1 MDVPLNER
9 PPTGLGLRQR
19 MGMGS
24 TGGSVLVQPSQRQNN
39 TVMGG
44 SANPMAQ
51 SNLSANNTLLVG
63 TNNANNTTYNN
74 NQQVGIIGSLLN
86 QFGSGLCGMIT
97 AVGGCFNGC
106 AGSVFSGFNGMSTNL
121 SGYIPNL
128 TMLQFRLLNL
138 LSPTY
143 NSNANNPFEKYNDLL
158 IMKSNSSTVQ
168 YYSRDSMDNLKIKV
182 TIRRTNMV
190 IGKKTLKERKEQNEG
205 SLESN
210 LEEDDEDTEYKN
222 HVTVFQW
229 QQKVFSP
236 REIVV
241 YNDMKF
247 PNTTLDGF
255 YKREVDALIEML
267 GKEKLSIDLLPYI
280 QDDLDTEQ
288 MMEMFDYKRDKSF
301 SHNEEQ
307 GITQQQHAEQKT
319 RPHRK
324 KFGTDGISDLLQHK
338 LFTYTDIDDFYTNQI
353 HTSIPCASNEQ
364 YPISKKRDPT
374 PQQSK
379 CQTMYI
385 MASVGGM
392 DKGIWKG
399 KEYPICIIQAL
410 PDGSFLMKP
419 GFSLKPQDGE
429 KEEPMSEF
437 LKRYQN
443 EIGDIDFLNRNKEN
457 RYIFR
462 TEDGAVYEY
471 TISLYNDYKKDNK
484 IDETRK
490 RILKQLHEK
499 SLQMKRNLVGMEF
512 NDTPK
517 NYNFRLSIS
526 GTILSGRDFE
536 ADRYFVRYYFDLP
549 SKYSLENP
557 MSQKLVSSTQ
567 MGVAS
572 EMWNEF
578 ENYFETH
585 FAFPFHFDC
594 LCDKISPTPKLFFQV
609 TSKDSWDRFRVE
621 GYGFVSIP
629 STPGYHKLTVQTW
642 KPAGSIRNN
651 LRSRFVGGST
661 ELRDLSYTAIPN
673 GFDQHFL
680 NKFGFCTETSGSITL
695 SLNIILH
702 GLEE

>member
-9 PPTGLGLRQR
+9 PPTGNGLRQR
-19 MGMGS
+19 TTLGS
-24 TGGSVLVQPSQRQNN
+24 NGGVFVQPSQRQNN
-39 TVMGG
+39 NNNTTVMGG
-44 SANPMAQ
+44 SVNPMAQ
-51 SNLSANNTLLVG
+51 SNLSANN
-63 TNNANNTTYNN
+63 ANNTTYNMSQQN
-74 NQQVGIIGSLLN
+74 LLTQQVGIIGSLLN
-86 QFGSGLCGMIT
+86 QFGTGLCGMIT

-106 AGSVFSGFNGMSTNL
+106 AGSFFSGFNGMSTNL

-128 TMLQFRLLNL
+128 TMMQFRLFNL
-138 LSPTY
+138 FSPTY
-143 NSNANNPFEKYNDLL
+143 NSNASNPFEKYNDLL

-190 IGKKTLKERKEQNEG
+190 IGKKTLKERKEQNAG

-222 HVTVFQW
+222 YVTVFQW

-236 REIVV
+236 REIMV
-241 YNDMKF
+241 YNEMKT

-255 YKREVDALIEML
+255 YKREVDSLIEKL

-280 QDDLDTEQ
+280 QDDLEIEQ
-288 MMEMFDYKRDKSF
+288 MMEMFDYKRDKS
-301 SHNEEQ
+301 STNHDQQSSTQEQ
-307 GITQQQHAEQKT
+307 QNEQKVK
-319 RPHRK
+319 PPKK
-324 KFGTDGISDLLQHK
+324 KFGSEGISDLLQHK

-353 HTSIPCASNEQ
+353 HSSIPCASNEP
-364 YPISKKRDPT
+364 YPISKKRVST

-379 CQTMYI
+379 AQTMYI
-385 MASVGGM
+385 MASVGSM

-419 GFSLKPQDGE
+419 GFSQKPQDVE

-437 LKRYQN
+437 LKRYQS
-443 EIGDIDFLNRNKEN
+443 EIGDIDFLNNRNKEN

-484 IDETRK
+484 VDETRK

-517 NYNFRLSIS
+517 ITIS
-526 GTILSGRDFE
+526 GCQFQEPFFQEEIL
-536 ADRYFVRYYFDLP
+536 
-549 SKYSLENP
+549 KQIENP
-557 MSQKLVSSTQ
+557 MSQKLVASTQ
-567 MGVAS
+567 MGTAT
-572 EMWNEF
+572 EIWNEF
-578 ENYFETH
+578 DNYFEAH
-585 FAFPFHFDC
+585 FAFTFHFDC

-609 TSKDSWDRFRVE
+609 TSKDSWDRFRME

-629 STPGYHKLTVQTW
+629 STPGYHQLTVQTW

-661 ELRDLSYTAIPN
+661 ELRDLSYAAIPN

-680 NKFGFCTETSGSITL
+680 NKFGFCTETSGSISL
-695 SLNIILH
+695 SLNIVLH
-702 GLEE
+702 GHDEQ